1 MSGSLKNKTVVVTAA
16 GQGIGRASA
25 LAFAAAGARVWATDI
40 NDGALATLNGSAGIE
55 TARLD
60 VLDSAAVEAFFARI
74 GPVDILFNCAGV
86 VHGGSVLEMT
96 EKDLDFA
103 FDLN

>member
-1 MSGSLKNKTVVVTAA
+1 MTGKLGGKTVVVTAA

-25 LAFAAAGARVWATDI
+25 LAFAAAGAKVWATDI
-40 NDGALATLNGSAGIE
+40 NDGALATLSGATGIE

-60 VLDSAAVEAFFARI
+60 VLDGTAVETFFARI
-74 GPVDILFNCAGV
+74 GQVDILFNCAGV